1 MKISVA
7 FIVYNGSHYLR
18 TQLDSILAQTYK
30 VDEIIVCDDASY
42 DNTKEILDE
51 YKNKHPNLFF
61 IHYNNQNIGPTK
73 NIEKAIQACTGELI
87 LLADQDDYWEAH
99 KVETIVKWFDQNPN
113 MHGVFTNGSIMNS
126 KDELDNKYAL
136 WDIMSFPYKTIK
148 SKTELNSNLKLY
160 INIVE
165 NAVTGATLAIRNNL
179 PFLKQPFP
187 TIKHL
192 VHDRWLAINLAETN
206 SLGILEDKLIRY
218 RIHSAQAIGG
228 MTENIE
234 KYIDLNANLLE
245 GIPNTKNSIVSFK
258 DLRYILNKIETNLEI
273 QNEISKIQTKCFD
286 NAKYIAV
293 LKNKHKIYLEF
304 GFAKWPILSGLRKF
318 KKLFIALQSQN

>member
-7 FIVYNGSHYLR
+7 FIVYNGAQYLN
-18 TQLDSILAQTYK
+18 TQLNSILAQTHK
-30 VDEIIVCDDASY
+30 VDEIIVCDDASL
-42 DNTKEILDE
+42 DNTKVILEE

-99 KVETIVKWFDQNPN
+99 KVETIVKWFEQNPTMN
-113 MHGVFTNGSIMNS
+113 GVFTNGSLMNS
-126 KDELDNKYAL
+126 KDELDNKYSL
-136 WDIMSFPYKTIK
+136 WDVMSFPYKTIK

-160 INIVE
+160 INTVE
-165 NAVTGATLAIRNNL
+165 NCVTGATLAIRNNL
-179 PFLKQPFP
+179 PFLQKPFP
-187 TIKHL
+187 TIKNF

-228 MTENIE
+228 MTENLE
-234 KYIDLNANLLE
+234 KYIELNANLLE
-245 GIPNTKNSIVSFK
+245 GTPNTNNSITSFK
-258 DLRYILNKIETNLEI
+258 DLSYILNKIETNLQI
-273 QNEISKIQTKCFD
+273 QNEITKIENKSFD
-286 NAKYIAV
+286 NANYLAI

-304 GFAKWPILSGLRKF
+304 GFKKWPLLSGLRKF
-318 KKLFIALQSQN
+318 KKLFIA